1 MSGKE
6 KKVVCTFQPDLPL
19 CSLLM
24 IPFFN
29 NSSNYNKA
37 PRHKLP
43 FEFAAE
49 KIPHLNHLEMEFYLI
64 TCIFEV
70 GNYLG
75 EHLDGYFS
83 SSSLKILFCLWEIW
97 IEERI
102 LFPLCYNDT
111 LHLGTFF
118 YQHVLFINAPGWF
131 CLIVT
136 LCTTGLKVQLWHFIV
151 AFSCALEISRKK
163 VPGRGKEMGKFNQS
177 RSCQTKTNP
186 EGGKIAE

>member
-1 MSGKE
+1 M
-6 KKVVCTFQPDLPL
+6 VCTFQPDLPL

-37 PRHKLP
+37 LRHLLP

-49 KIPHLNHLEMEFYLI
+49 KIPHLKHLEMESYLK

-83 SSSLKILFCLWEIW
+83 NSSLKMLFCLWEIW
-97 IEERI
+97 IEEKI
-102 LFPLCYNDT
+102 LFPLSYNDT
-111 LHLGTFF
+111 LHLGIFF
-118 YQHVLFINAPGWF
+118 YQSMFYSSIQTLNWF

-136 LCTTGLKVQLWHFIV
+136 LFIPQAWKSNCDISFLLFFLKKESARKRKRNVKVQPKQKL
-151 AFSCALEISRKK
+151 SD
-163 VPGRGKEMGKFNQS
+163 
-177 RSCQTKTNP
+177 
-186 EGGKIAE
+186 

>member
-37 PRHKLP
+37 LGYLLP
-43 FEFAAE
+43 FEFAAD
-49 KIPHLNHLEMEFYLI
+49 KIPHLKHLEMEFYLK

-70 GNYLG
+70 GNHLG
-75 EHLDGYFS
+75 EHLDGCFS
-83 SSSLKILFCLWEIW
+83 NSSVKILFCLWEIW
-97 IEERI
+97 IEENI
-102 LFPLCYNDT
+102 LFPLSYNDT

-118 YQHVLFINAPGWF
+118 YQSMFYSSIHQTLSWF
-131 CLIVT
+131 CLIIPQAWKSNCDISFLLFPV
-136 LCTTGLKVQLWHFIV
+136 LFLKKESARKRERNVKVQPKQKL
-151 AFSCALEISRKK
+151 SD
-163 VPGRGKEMGKFNQS
+163 
-177 RSCQTKTNP
+177 
-186 EGGKIAE
+186 